1 MNELQPIALEREG
14 ATAELVVANGR
25 VYVSNRR
32 EFLERDVAVVG
43 DRIAALLTDAESVIG
58 PDTTVVDASDRVVL
72 PGLIDAHT
80 HADIQV
86 TPERAAPAMLAGGT
100 TSIVTETSGLG
111 LLFGSRGVELTLER
125 TADLPVTAYLTLPPQ
140 WFVDTFEP
148 ERGDDAEL
156 EAFVDLLVRER
167 VVGVGEID
175 WIHVVDRESP
185 VERLYDRARDADATI
200 VGHGAGCRG
209 DSLRA
214 FATVVDNDHEA
225 IDADGIR
232 ERAEHGIH
240 VVGRCGSNRDD
251 IDALA
256 AAAPDLDRGSVS
268 LSTDGVWPADLVD
281 GVGMADVVRRAIEA
295 DVPERDAIDA
305 ATRNPAA
312 HFGLEGRGVVAPGA
326 FADLL
331 VVDGLESMA
340 VQTVVADGEVV
351 VADGTPNIEP
361 RTDPYPDSVTDT
373 VSVDCDADR
382 FTAPLEAAPDGV
394 VRAME
399 VGQGLV
405 TTETTVEP
413 AVHEAV
419 ADERGDGTA
428 ATDARLG
435 PDPDADVLTAT
446 LIDRD
451 PATDDRAFTGFL
463 AGYGLETGAVATTAV
478 WETPGL
484 ATVAADTADAVVAA
498 ERVAELGGG
507 FAVARDGA
515 IVADLPTPVGAT
527 AADAPVEEV
536 AAGVEA
542 LEATLR
548 ESGVGVADP
557 LLTVQTLI
565 FVGVPTL
572 KLTASGY
579 ADVLGRSR
587 VGLEPTAD
595 PES

>member
-1 MNELQPIALEREG
+1 MNELQPVALEREG
-14 ATAELVVANGR
+14 ATADLVVANGR
-25 VYVSNRR
+25 VYASNRR
-32 EFLERDVAVVG
+32 AFLERDVAVVG
-43 DRIAALLTDAESVIG
+43 DRIAALPADAASVIG

-72 PGLIDAHT
+72 PGLVDAHT

-86 TPERAAPAMLAGGT
+86 TPERAAPSMLAGGT

-111 LLFGSRGVELTLER
+111 LLFGARGVETTLER
-125 TADLPVTAYLTLPPQ
+125 TAELPVTTYLTLPPQ

-148 ERGDDAEL
+148 ARGDDADL
-156 EAFVDLLVRER
+156 EAFVDLLARER

-185 VERLYDRARDADATI
+185 VERLYERARETGATI

-209 DSLRA
+209 ESLRA

-256 AAAPDLDRGSVS
+256 EAVPDVDRGSVS

-295 DVPERDAIDA
+295 GVPERDAIDA
-305 ATRNPAA
+305 ATRNPAE

-331 VVDGLESMA
+331 VVDDLESMA
-340 VQTVVADGEVV
+340 IETVVADGEVV
-351 VADGTPNIEP
+351 VTDGSPDVEP

-373 VSVDCDADR
+373 ISIDCDADR

-405 TTETTVEP
+405 TTETTAEP
-413 AVHEAV
+413 AVLES
-419 ADERGDGTA
+419 DERDGTA
-428 ATDARLG
+428 ATDARFG

-463 AGYGLETGAVATTAV
+463 TGYGLETGAVATSAV

-507 FAVARDGA
+507 FAVARGGEV
-515 IVADLPTPVGAT
+515 VADLPAPVGAT
-527 AADAPVEEV
+527 AADAPVEDVV
-536 AAGVEA
+536 ADLEA
-542 LEATLR
+542 LETAL
-548 ESGVGVADP
+548 SACGVDIEDP
-557 LLTVQTLI
+557 LLTVQTLT

-579 ADVLGRSR
+579 ADVLGRSLI
-587 VGLEPTAD
+587 GLEPTAD
-595 PES
+595 SNA

>member
-1 MNELQPIALEREG
+1 MNELQPVALEREG
-14 ATAELVVANGR
+14 ATADLVVANGR

-43 DRIAALLTDAESVIG
+43 DRIAALLPDSESVTG

-111 LLFGSRGVELTLER
+111 LLFGSRGVEFTLER

-148 ERGDDAEL
+148 ARGDDADL
-156 EAFVDLLVRER
+156 EAFVDLLERER

-175 WIHVVDRESP
+175 WIHVVGRESP

-209 DSLRA
+209 ESLRA

-225 IDADGIR
+225 IEADGIR

-256 AAAPDLDRGSVS
+256 AAVPDVDRGSVS

-295 DVPERDAIDA
+295 GVPERDAIDA
-305 ATRNPAA
+305 ATRNPAE

-331 VVDGLESMA
+331 VVDDLESMT
-340 VQTVVADGEVV
+340 VQTVVADGAVV
-351 VADGTPNIEP
+351 VVDGTPAVEP

-399 VGQGLV
+399 VGRGLV
-405 TTETTVEP
+405 TTETTAEP
-413 AVHEAV
+413 AVLEAG
-419 ADERGDGTA
+419 ERGDGAA

-463 AGYGLETGAVATTAV
+463 VGYGLERGAVATSAV

-484 ATVAADTADAVVAA
+484 ATVAADADDAVAAA

-515 IVADLPTPVGAT
+515 IVADLPMPVGAT
-527 AADAPVEEV
+527 AADAAVEDV

-548 ESGVGVADP
+548 ESGVDVADP
-557 LLTVQTLI
+557 LLTVQTLT